1 MILNIALA
9 ASLIVGCGLFFGG
22 LGGLTKTPTSLDNDA
37 GIMGALAGVG
47 AALIMLAIV
56 GWLS

>member
-1 MILNIALA
+1 MIMNIVLA
-9 ASLIVGCGLFFGG
+9 ASLIVGCACLFGG
-22 LGGLTKTPTSLDNDA
+22 LGGLTKTPTSLNNDA
-37 GIMGALAGVG
+37 GAMGALAGVG